1 MAGLRVQCPAARG
14 SPGSSRPLLLH
25 SASSAKK
32 KKMLLA
38 ISLALRP
45 ELISPPSWPLFV
57 PLTEGTPIQD
67 LERSPGFLLQGP
79 PGAVGEPGLPGEP
92 GLKVRPD
99 ERRETGLVETSSQLT
114 VKSWLQRNGPFLCW
128 DNEFYVF
135 LVQGVG
141 PTRASTPPHPT
152 AWQCYPWHQ
161 HQASRGGGDSPCTS
175 HLSTMS
181 LITY

>member
-1 MAGLRVQCPAARG
+1 M
-14 SPGSSRPLLLH
+14 SSILGDSLKLKTPTPSLSIKRL
-25 SASSAKK
+25 KK
-32 KKMLLA
+32 VLLA

-45 ELISPPSWPLFV
+45 ELISPPSWPVFV

-114 VKSWLQRNGPFLCW
+114 VKSWLRRNGPFLRW

-135 LVQGVG
+135 LVQGVR
-141 PTRASTPPHPT
+141 PTRASTPPHSTPLPGNVIAGT
-152 AWQCYPWHQ
+152 
-161 HQASRGGGDSPCTS
+161 STRLGGGAAHAHLISAPCP
-175 HLSTMS
+175 S
-181 LITY
+181 LLIGE